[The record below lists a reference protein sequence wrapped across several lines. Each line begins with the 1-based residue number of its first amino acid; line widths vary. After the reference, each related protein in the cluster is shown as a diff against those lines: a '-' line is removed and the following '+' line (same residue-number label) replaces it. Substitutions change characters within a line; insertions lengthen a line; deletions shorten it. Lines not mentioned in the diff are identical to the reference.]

1 MHIGCPTVHA
11 RRQLGRLHLHARQL
25 ARVAHIVGKP
35 LEHAPAR
42 TVKDIVEPCL
52 GLATCCTV
60 QGLGHRTRA
69 ELSNA
74 RQRSVELL
82 LNLPVPILEL
92 LDDGRGRAA
101 RVAHLNID
109 LLGPQKVLA
118 LAVRE
123 LLAKGVERV
132 DVILGD
138 ARLVGDVQE
147 APAQL
152 VVDACVDGNLL
163 PQLERLQA
171 VTQHRATLKLHRA
184 GSAVD
189 RVHQLACIEVVIAVG
204 RREPSTAKE
213 VTVGTPQHDR
223 IVRDW
228 VPLNLRVVE
237 PTRKHEAEAHEGV
250 EQRVGPQS
258 RAALNH
264 PLVHDRV
271 LNGRS
276 PAQVH
281 ERQLLG
287 ARVSVVRPHHLLGQS
302 RALVDCPVH
311 GRCDA
316 YMRLHHLGILARQ
329 AANTSAV
336 SRQECQIRVGIRQ
349 TSSSV
354 TSARHVDACA
364 CLRCRHRNHTVSQYR
379 LYHVVP
385 LFVVATALPM

>member
-1 MHIGCPTVHA
+1 MGRQVGSANHLAGPCLVTSCTRDETRLDTLHIGCPTVHA

-35 LEHAPAR
+35 LEHASAC

-74 RQRSVELL
+74 RQRGVELL

-101 RVAHLNID
+101 RIAHLNID

-171 VTQHRATLKLHRA
+171 VTQHRPTLELHRA

-189 RVHQLACIEVVIAVG
+189 RVHQLACIEVVVAVG

-228 VPLNLRVVE
+228 IPLNLRVVE
-237 PTRKHEAEAHEGV
+237 PTRKHEAEPHEGV

-264 PLVHDRV
+264 PLVHYRV

-287 ARVSVVRPHHLLGQS
+287 ARVSMVRPHHLLG
-302 RALVDCPVH
+302 
-311 GRCDA
+311 
-316 YMRLHHLGILARQ
+316 
-329 AANTSAV
+329 
-336 SRQECQIRVGIRQ
+336 
-349 TSSSV
+349 
-354 TSARHVDACA
+354 
-364 CLRCRHRNHTVSQYR
+364 
-379 LYHVVP
+379 
-385 LFVVATALPM
+385 

>member
-11 RRQLGRLHLHARQL
+11 RRQLGRLHLHAGQL

-35 LEHAPAR
+35 LEHASAR

-74 RQRSVELL
+74 SQRCVELL

-101 RVAHLNID
+101 RVAHLHIH
-109 LLGPQKVLA
+109 LLRPQQVLA
-118 LAVRE
+118 LPVRE
-123 LLAKGVERV
+123 LLAKSVERV
-132 DVILGD
+132 DVVLGD

-152 VVDACVDGNLL
+152 VVNACVDGNLL
-163 PQLERLQA
+163 PQLERLQT
-171 VTQHRATLKLHRA
+171 VTQHRPTLELHRA

-189 RVHQLACIEVVIAVG
+189 RVNQLARIEVVVAVG

-237 PTRKHEAEAHEGV
+237 PPRKHEAKAHEGV

-264 PLVHDRV
+264 TLVHDRV

-287 ARVSVVRPHHLLGQS
+287 ARVSMVRPHHLLG
-302 RALVDCPVH
+302 
-311 GRCDA
+311 
-316 YMRLHHLGILARQ
+316 
-329 AANTSAV
+329 
-336 SRQECQIRVGIRQ
+336 
-349 TSSSV
+349 
-354 TSARHVDACA
+354 
-364 CLRCRHRNHTVSQYR
+364 
-379 LYHVVP
+379 
-385 LFVVATALPM
+385 